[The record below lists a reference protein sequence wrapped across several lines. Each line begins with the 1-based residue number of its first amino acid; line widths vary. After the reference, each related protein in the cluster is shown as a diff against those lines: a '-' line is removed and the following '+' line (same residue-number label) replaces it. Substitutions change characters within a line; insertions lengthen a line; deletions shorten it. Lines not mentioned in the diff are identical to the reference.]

1 MYVFYLWYGISS
13 LSYVAKI
20 IHKMREFIEMQ
31 LLIARFDQI
40 KFKKKISCDLFHG
53 VDAYVSV
60 KLFYL

>member
-1 MYVFYLWYGISS
+1 
-13 LSYVAKI
+13 
-20 IHKMREFIEMQ
+20 MREFIEMQ